1 MRYTIKEAK
10 EINLPSNGALHAWIR
25 RERIPDRMAL
35 NAIYNDKYYRVNARP
50 YNVDLAFL
58 YGDE

>member
-10 EINLPSNGALHAWIR
+10 EINLPSNGALHTWLR
-25 RERIPDRMAL
+25 RERISHRMAQ
-35 NAIYNDKYYRVNARP
+35 NVIYNDKYYRVNARP